1 MVRLVYT
8 GTPQMISAQKLFL
21 LFCTAMASMFA
32 TGLRAD
38 DAPQKKPEEAF
49 MEMLKNMAAMGAQAG
64 KAQGPEH
71 EQAFKNLVEQT
82 NKIAQEGVKANTPG
96 PNGPSMEDAFGLFM
110 QQLGALAGAS
120 MGALGTMAEA
130 DLAKEQS
137 GQQVQKGNSLAG
149 KAAFLAVSG
158 KLDEAEKLFKEA
170 IEANP
175 EDAAAFFGFAALSA
189 GQGKNEQALAS
200 LKRAVAFNP
209 RYAEV
214 AARDRAFEGLA
225 KDAEFQKLTGKL
237 P

>member
-1 MVRLVYT
+1 MIYTQRILV
-8 GTPQMISAQKLFL
+8 IL
-21 LFCTAMASMFA
+21 CTAIVAVFA
-32 TGLRAD
+32 TEAQAD
-38 DAPQKKPEEAF
+38 DVQQKKPEEAF

-96 PNGPSMEDAFGLFM
+96 PNGPSMEDVFGPFM
-110 QQLGALAGAS
+110 QQLGTLAGAS

-130 DLAKEQS
+130 DLAKERA
-137 GQQVQKGNSLAG
+137 GQQGQKGESLAG

-158 KLDEAEKLFKEA
+158 KRDEAEKLFKEA

-214 AARDRAFEGLA
+214 AARDQAFEGLA